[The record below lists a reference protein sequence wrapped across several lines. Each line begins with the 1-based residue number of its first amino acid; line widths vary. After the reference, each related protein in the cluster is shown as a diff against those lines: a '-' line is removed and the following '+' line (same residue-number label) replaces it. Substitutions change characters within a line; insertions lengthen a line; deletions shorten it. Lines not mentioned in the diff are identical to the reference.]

1 MGVVLIRN
9 AGFLFA
15 LEESCTPRKYE
26 TIKAKY
32 LAVNSGRI
40 TVAAAYALCAFV
52 SLEKFWRLNILSL
65 TTKILYFQPQSYLPR
80 STFSFVCTIHFH

>member
-9 AGFLFA
+9 ARFLFA
-15 LEESCTPRKYE
+15 LEENLTPRKYE

-40 TVAAAYALCAFV
+40 TVAVAYAICTFV
-52 SLEKFWRLNILSL
+52 SLDKFWRLNILSL
-65 TTKILYFQPQSYLPR
+65 TTKILYLQPQSYLSR
-80 STFSFVCTIHFH
+80 SAFSFVCTVHFH